1 MDHSDHLYL
10 LRKAIP
16 SQGGTWAEFGSGS
29 GAFTLALAELLGP
42 NASLYSVDRDGRA
55 LRQQEQAILSRFGQE
70 APLVH
75 YQAADF
81 TRPLSLPALDG
92 LLMANSLHFV
102 RHKEPFLRSI
112 IGCLRPGGRLILV
125 EYDTDRGN
133 PWVPYPLSYPA
144 WEQLAKQV
152 GLVQIRKLAAR
163 PSRFLG
169 AIYSALSLKP
179 EE

>member
-10 LRKAIP
+10 LKKGIP
-16 SQGGTWAEFGSGS
+16 TQGGTWAELGSGD

-42 NASLYSVDRDGRA
+42 GATLFSIDRDDRA
-55 LRQQEQAILSRFGQE
+55 LRRQEQAILERFRQS
-70 APLVH
+70 APRMH
-75 YQAADF
+75 YQVADF
-81 TRPLSLPALDG
+81 TRPLNLPPLDG

-102 RHKEPFLRSI
+102 RQKDSFLRSMI
-112 IGCLRPGGRLILV
+112 AYLRPAGRLILV

-144 WEQLAKQV
+144 WERLAGQV
-152 GLVQIRKLAAR
+152 ALEQTHKLASR

-169 AIYSALSLKP
+169 AIYSALSIKS